1 MPLDDPHAFMMAG
14 FTESDVDEVIGDL
27 AYLLQNSKWPYT
39 IERTTGMI
47 SESPDILLE
56 FLRSVERSA
65 LRSAMI
71 PKRVKNLV

>member
-1 MPLDDPHAFMMAG
+1 MPLADPHAFIMAG
-14 FTESDVDEVIGDL
+14 FTESDVDEVVEDL
-27 AYLLQNSKWPYT
+27 GYLLQNSKWPYSV
-39 IERTTGMI
+39 ERTADMI

-71 PKRVKNLV
+71 PKRIKNLV